1 MNLHAHLF
9 AAAVACALTS
19 GTTLAQSPNEPAVPA
34 QPQAPKLDP
43 KACSDRDRLKQGD
56 TVETDGHAPRSD
68 EPLSDKLARTEGVIC
83 PPLGLDPHI
92 RAPAPR
98 TGSDMP
104 VIRPPASPAE
114 PRTPSK

>member
-1 MNLHAHLF
+1 MIIHTRLIV
-9 AAAVACALTS
+9 AAVACTVWS
-19 GTTLAQSPNEPAVPA
+19 GPVLAQRSGEPAVPA

-43 KACSDRDRLKQGD
+43 KACSDRDRLKRGD

-68 EPLSDKLARTEGVIC
+68 EPLSERLARTDSVIC

-92 RAPAPR
+92 RAPAPE

-104 VIRPPASPAE
+104 VIPPPASPAE
-114 PRTPSK
+114 PQSPPK